1 MTYEYVIDS
10 YAWIEYFR
18 GSKAGKKTQRFIE
31 EGKAATATI
40 TIAELREKYAREGWP
55 YFNDDLLF
63 ITTTTTI
70 TNLTKDIAVKAGET
84 NALMKAKVKGWGMA
98 DSITLATAQAANAKV
113 VTGDNHFKGLK
124 EAILI
129 E

>member
-1 MTYEYVIDS
+1 MSYEYVIDS

-18 GSKAGKKTQRFIE
+18 GSRAGKKTQRFIE
-31 EGKAATATI
+31 ERKAATTTI
-40 TIAELREKYAREGWP
+40 TIAELKEKYAREGWP
-55 YFNDDLLF
+55 YFKDDLAF

-70 TNLTKDIAVKAGET
+70 INLTKDIAVKAGET
-84 NALMKAKVKGWGMA
+84 NAFMKAKVKGWGMA
-98 DSITLATAQAANAKV
+98 DSITLATAQASNAKV
-113 VTGDNHFKGLK
+113 VTGDKHFKGLK